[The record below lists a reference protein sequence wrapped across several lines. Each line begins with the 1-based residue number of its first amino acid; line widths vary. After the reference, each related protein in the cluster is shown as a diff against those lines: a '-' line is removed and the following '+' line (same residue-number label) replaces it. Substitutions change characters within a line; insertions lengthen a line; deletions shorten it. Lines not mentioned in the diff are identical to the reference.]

1 MPATHRSEWNRR
13 HGFSP
18 TSSHSL
24 SEIARKSKYS
34 VVILKKVYDRGVG
47 AHRTNPVSVRMKG
60 TFKKGVRAPMSQKLS
75 AEQWAYA
82 RVYAFLNK
90 QEKGTRLN
98 HDTDLL
104 KK

>member
-34 VVILKKVYDRGVG
+34 VAILKKVG

-60 TFKKGVRAPMSQKLS
+60 TRT
-75 AEQWAYA
+75 Y
-82 RVYAFLNK
+82 
-90 QEKGTRLN
+90 
-98 HDTDLL
+98 
-104 KK
+104 